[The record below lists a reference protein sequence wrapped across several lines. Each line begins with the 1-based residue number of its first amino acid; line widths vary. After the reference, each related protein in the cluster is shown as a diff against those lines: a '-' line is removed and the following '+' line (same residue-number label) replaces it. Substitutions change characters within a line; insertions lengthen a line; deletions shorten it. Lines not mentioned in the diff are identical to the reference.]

1 MYKTK
6 IKVHFHT
13 GAWREGG
20 REGGRKESRSENI
33 SLFPTEKLFCVLIF
47 DISCLFFQLMPMYD
61 YTTYTCIASLHCT
74 QLFFFDFFL
83 CCESV
88 NVKVYKTAMMMLM
101 RISTNISSVFAI
113 IPSTLDIL
121 FWQISTFRKVRVAF
135 VFGLPIL

>member
-13 GAWREGG
+13 WAWREGG
-20 REGGRKESRSENI
+20 REVDQKT
-33 SLFPTEKLFCVLIF
+33 LVYFQQK
-47 DISCLFFQLMPMYD
+47 SCSVYYLTFLVYSFNSCPCMI
-61 YTTYTCIASLHCT
+61 TTYTCIASLHCT

-101 RISTNISSVFAI
+101 RISTNISNVFAI

-121 FWQISTFRKVRVAF
+121 FWQISTFRKVRAAF